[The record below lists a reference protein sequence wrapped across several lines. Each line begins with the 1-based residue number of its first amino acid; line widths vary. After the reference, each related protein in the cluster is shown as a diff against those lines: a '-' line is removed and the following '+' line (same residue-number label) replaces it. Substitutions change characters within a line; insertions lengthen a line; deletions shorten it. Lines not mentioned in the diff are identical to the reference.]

1 MGKYILDTN
10 VIINFW
16 NREKG
21 FFDDFLEYNE
31 IIIIREILE
40 ELARKEK
47 RRFNGENVM
56 SERFMKL
63 VPLMIEIDIR
73 RFKEFLNYIDFDN
86 IKGEAYYYNGKKLTK
101 NDIFLIF
108 ASKEKEEFSLVTE
121 DKALFE
127 VAKDL
132 LGENKVLR
140 IKDVE

>member
-16 NREKG
+16 NKEKG
-21 FFDDFLEYNE
+21 FFDNFLEFNE
-31 IIIIREILE
+31 VIIIREVLE

-47 RRFNGENVM
+47 GRFNGENVM

-63 VPLMIEIDIR
+63 VSLMFEIDRR
-73 RFKEFLNYIDFDN
+73 RFKEFLNVINFDS
-86 IKGEAYYYNGKKLTK
+86 IKGEAYYYNGKKITK
-101 NDIFLIF
+101 NDILLIF
-108 ASKEKEEFSLVTE
+108 ASKENSSFSLVTD

-132 LGENKVLR
+132 LGESKVLR

>member
-16 NREKG
+16 NRGKG
-21 FFDDFLEYNE
+21 FFDDFLECNE
-31 IIIIREILE
+31 IIIIREVLE

-73 RFKEFLNYIDFDN
+73 MFKEFLKDIDFDN

-101 NDIFLIF
+101 NDILLIF
-108 ASKEKEEFSLVTE
+108 TSREKEDFSLVTE
-121 DKALFE
+121 DKALIE
-127 VAKDL
+127 AAKEL
-132 LGENKVLR
+132 LGESKVVK
-140 IKDVE
+140 IMDIG